1 MASVAETFSL
11 SLFLSLSLS
20 LSLFSTSSSSLSTA
34 NSEEITN
41 LSKNAYFHMGI
52 LTFPPGNIFRR
63 LIGEGGRKLRGRKT
77 LQKKTLQESQERE
90 QTLCAAAR
98 KQIENERERKENER
112 KEREREREK
121 SISSRCTRPSFA
133 YFIFAKPLNSLVCL
147 LQEETSCSLLS
158 FISKEERLD
167 LILCLC
173 YFLKREEKS
182 KDACV

>member
-1 MASVAETFSL
+1 M
-11 SLFLSLSLS
+11 
-20 LSLFSTSSSSLSTA
+20 
-34 NSEEITN
+34 
-41 LSKNAYFHMGI
+41 
-52 LTFPPGNIFRR
+52 
-63 LIGEGGRKLRGRKT
+63 RGRKT

-121 SISSRCTRPSFA
+121 TISSRCTRPSFA

-147 LQEETSCSLLS
+147 LQEETFCSLLF

-173 YFLKREEKS
+173 YFLKRDEKS